1 MAEGVALVVA
11 VGAVVAVAEGGTGG
25 GVAVKVAGCVGV
37 AVEDVV
43 GVAVGSAEAV
53 GVAVGSMV
61 ADALGVG
68 DVVAVDVDSVV
79 GEEVGVAV
87 GSAVCDAVG
96 LRLGFAAGVA
106 WSGTGVAA
114 ASRPSV
120 GVAGCRAALELVGVA
135 TTVVSGEGGAS
146 EGPGVASRGVG
157 DMTGV
162 AGGGLDGVAYVEIGL
177 RRGVDA
183 AGVDDAGRAGS
194 GEDEAGDVAG
204 VAAEGEAAGADVAAD
219 DEGDASFPVGVVV
232 GAPEDSAVPTR
243 SAASVVGSLSGAL
256 GESSSVRLETA
267 APPSRSTANTADISA
282 NSLRRGVRISC
293 NADYSFN
300 PHSQTYTILL
310 NPAYRPTHHL
320 EQGEGR
326 RQWPRPSPRA
336 SPHGWEG
343 PDWSTGP
350 G

>member
-1 MAEGVALVVA
+1 MA

-25 GVAVKVAGCVGV
+25 GVAVKVAGWVGV

-61 ADALGVG
+61 ADALAVG

-79 GEEVGVAV
+79 GEEVVVAV

-96 LRLGFAAGVA
+96 LELGFAAGVA

-120 GVAGCRAALELVGVA
+120 GVAGSRVASELAGVA
-135 TTVVSGEGGAS
+135 TTVVSGEGESS

-162 AGGGLDGVAYVEIGL
+162 AGGGLDGVAFVKIGL
-177 RRGVDA
+177 GRGVDE
-183 AGVDDAGRAGS
+183 AGVDDADGAGS

-204 VAAEGEAAGADVAAD
+204 VAAEGELAGADVAAD
-219 DEGDASFPVGVVV
+219 DEGDASFPIGAVV
-232 GAPEDSAVPTR
+232 GASEASAVSTR

-256 GESSSVRLETA
+256 GESLTVRLETA

-300 PHSQTYTILL
+300 PRSQTYTILL
-310 NPAYRPTHHL
+310 KSAHRPTYHL
-320 EQGEGR
+320 ELGEGR
-326 RQWPRPSPRA
+326 RQSPRPSPRA
-336 SPHGWEG
+336 PPHGWDG
-343 PDWSTGP
+343 PDSSTGP

>member
-1 MAEGVALVVA
+1 MA

-25 GVAVKVAGCVGV
+25 GVAVKVAGWVGV

-61 ADALGVG
+61 ADALAVG

-79 GEEVGVAV
+79 GEEVVVAV

-96 LRLGFAAGVA
+96 LELGFAAGVA

-120 GVAGCRAALELVGVA
+120 GVAGSRVASELAGVA
-135 TTVVSGEGGAS
+135 TTVVSGEGESS

-162 AGGGLDGVAYVEIGL
+162 TGVTGAGLGGVAFVKIGL
-177 RRGVDA
+177 GRGVDE
-183 AGVDDAGRAGS
+183 AGVDDADGAGS

-204 VAAEGEAAGADVAAD
+204 VAAEGELAGADVAAD
-219 DEGDASFPVGVVV
+219 DEGDASFPIGAVV
-232 GAPEDSAVPTR
+232 GASEASAVSTR
-243 SAASVVGSLSGAL
+243 SAASVVGTLSGAL
-256 GESSSVRLETA
+256 GESLTVRLETA

-282 NSLRRGVRISC
+282 NSLRRGDKTSC
-293 NADYSFN
+293 NADYSFI
-300 PHSQTYTILL
+300 PRRQTYTILL
-310 NPAYRPTHHL
+310 KPAYQPSYHL
-320 EQGEGR
+320 ELGEGR
-326 RQWPRPSPRA
+326 RQSPRPSPRA
-336 SPHGWEG
+336 PPHGSDG
-343 PDWSTGP
+343 PDSSTGP